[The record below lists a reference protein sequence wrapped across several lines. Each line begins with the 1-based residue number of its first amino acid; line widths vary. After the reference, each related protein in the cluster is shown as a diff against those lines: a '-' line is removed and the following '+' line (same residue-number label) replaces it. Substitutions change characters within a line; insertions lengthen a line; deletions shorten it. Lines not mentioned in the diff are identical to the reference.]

1 MYWIYCIISG
11 KIGLLAFADESPILI
26 EESWNSK
33 YIAVFD
39 PLDGSTNI
47 DVGIVT
53 GIVEWDIWK
62 DGLMEQM
69 NGWLI
74 DWLVGCLDW

>member
-1 MYWIYCIISG
+1 
-11 KIGLLAFADESPILI
+11 LLAFADESPILI

-53 GIVEWDIWK
+53 GIVE
-62 DGLMEQM
+62 
-69 NGWLI
+69 
-74 DWLVGCLDW
+74 

>member
-1 MYWIYCIISG
+1 MMMMMMMNIIYLTYYILQG

-53 GIVEWDIWK
+53 GI
-62 DGLMEQM
+62 
-69 NGWLI
+69 
-74 DWLVGCLDW
+74 

>member
-1 MYWIYCIISG
+1 MMNVLNILHNNISG
-11 KIGLLAFADESPILI
+11 KIGLLAFAEESPILI

-53 GIVEWDIWK
+53 GIVE
-62 DGLMEQM
+62 
-69 NGWLI
+69 
-74 DWLVGCLDW
+74 